1 MSLHKDNRYLAFDY
15 GEKRIGVAS
24 GNSLSKTAAALAVVP
39 NSSGTPDWQQLDEL
53 VQSWQPVALL
63 VGDPLTEIGDV
74 VEITRQARGFAKRMG
89 KRYKIPVHMLDERH
103 SSMEASGIIKQQRQ
117 QGARGRTRKG
127 DLDKVAA
134 AILMERW
141 FEANP

>member
-1 MSLHKDNRYLAFDY
+1 MSLHKDKRYLSFDY

-24 GNSLSKTAAALAVVP
+24 GNSLSKTAAALAVVA
-39 NSSGTPDWQQLDEL
+39 NSSGTPDWQQIDEL
-53 VQSWQPVALL
+53 VESWQPIALV

-74 VEITRQARGFAKRMG
+74 AEITRQARGFAKRLG
-89 KRYKIPVHMLDERH
+89 KRYKIPVHMHDERH
-103 SSMEASGIIKQQRQ
+103 SSIEASGIIKQQRKE
-117 QGARGRTRKG
+117 GARGRTRKG

-141 FEANP
+141 FEANT